1 MRRPTVRRTD
11 PRLEIMTKAIE
22 RLVPGS
28 TPAFL
33 TVTITE
39 TLPGTAGHD
48 GEPHKH
54 SWSGPPADVAERQFT
69 ALYGRPRTESEASPL
84 DPADINWMPL
94 ASWYPLRPGDLVH
107 IHYEAGLAG
116 VQAAFGETY
125 IVGDAGTPGAPVPR
139 LLSMVLLAHTL
150 PDSTPEDDVKNLTGC
165 YEAEACED
173 PLYAPWFEAKPH
185 RLTIVR
191 DGRVVH
197 NGGAR

>member
-1 MRRPTVRRTD
+1 
-11 PRLEIMTKAIE
+11 MTKAIE
-22 RLVPGS
+22 SLVPGS

-33 TVTITE
+33 TVTVTE

-48 GEPHKH
+48 GQPHKH
-54 SWSGPPADVAERQFT
+54 TWTGRPDEVAERQFT
-69 ALYGRPRTESEASPL
+69 ALYGRPRTETEVSPL
-84 DPADINWMPL
+84 DPAETDWMPS
-94 ASWYPLRPGDLVH
+94 ARWYPLRPGDLVH

-116 VQAAFGETY
+116 VPAAFGETY
-125 IVGDAGTPGAPVPR
+125 IVGDAGTPGDPVPR

-165 YEAEACED
+165 YEAEAADD

-197 NGGAR
+197 DGGAK